1 MARDNSIKAAS
12 KSEDKKAKALATTKA
27 AKAQAS
33 ASEKDEQGNLKADN
47 KRRRAISEECA
58 TRKVEWDERS
68 NTRNM
73 EVAAMDAAIKILAK
87 ATGVR
92 TKAPGNPGIPP
103 SPVRFF
109 QVSQV
114 RLSSSDPKMKAV
126 ALLREAAKDT
136 HSRMLERFAV
146 EVSAHLGSP
155 FGQLNNMVE
164 KMIFR
169 LMDEQKDEDVHKLW
183 CDKEIA
189 KSNEMKDDKD
199 DKLKELRASIKV
211 ETAAVAK
218 LTEDIKNANK
228 MISGIASFMKEATEI
243 RNVGT
248 KENKWAMK
256 DAQDAQKAVAN
267 AEAVMESFY
276 KESGAIKKKPWEF
289 IQEEIPQKLNKD
301 PKLWDAPY
309 NGVSDPKNQPGGI
322 ITVLQNIAAEFSKME
337 AETRAQEQVDQK
349 TYDTA
354 MQANKIEN
362 ARRTKESEMKVSE
375 KTRRIEK
382 ITSLTSQAKA
392 TSGEL
397 EKTVQY
403 LTDLKPA
410 CVNGDSSYAERKKNR
425 TKETNALRKAQG
437 ILKDAFNKKKGASF
451 LQIQRQ

>member
-1 MARDNSIKAAS
+1 M
-12 KSEDKKAKALATTKA
+12 
-27 AKAQAS
+27 
-33 ASEKDEQGNLKADN
+33 
-47 KRRRAISEECA
+47 
-58 TRKVEWDERS
+58 
-68 NTRNM
+68 
-73 EVAAMDAAIKILAK
+73 
-87 ATGVR
+87 
-92 TKAPGNPGIPP
+92 
-103 SPVRFF
+103 
-109 QVSQV
+109 
-114 RLSSSDPKMKAV
+114 
-126 ALLREAAKDT
+126 
-136 HSRMLERFAV
+136 
-146 EVSAHLGSP
+146 
-155 FGQLNNMVE
+155 MVE

-309 NGVSDPKNQPGGI
+309 NGVSDPKNQPGASSQFYR
-322 ITVLQNIAAEFSKME
+322 TLLLNSPKWRQRPEHRSRL
-337 AETRAQEQVDQK
+337 TR
-349 TYDTA
+349 
-354 MQANKIEN
+354 
-362 ARRTKESEMKVSE
+362 RRT
-375 KTRRIEK
+375 TRPCRQ
-382 ITSLTSQAKA
+382 TRLRTLAAPRSL
-392 TSGEL
+392 
-397 EKTVQY
+397 
-403 LTDLKPA
+403 
-410 CVNGDSSYAERKKNR
+410 R
-425 TKETNALRKAQG
+425 
-437 ILKDAFNKKKGASF
+437 
-451 LQIQRQ
+451 